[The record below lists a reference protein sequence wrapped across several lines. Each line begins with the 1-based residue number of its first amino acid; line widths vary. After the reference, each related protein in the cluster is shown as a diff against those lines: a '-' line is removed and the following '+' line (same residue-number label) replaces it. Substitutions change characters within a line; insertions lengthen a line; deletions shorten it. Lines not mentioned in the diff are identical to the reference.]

1 MALDSSVIGK
11 PTGAHRVTI
20 ERGPV
25 SNFAR
30 ALKDENPVY
39 HDPAAAKAAG
49 FAGIPAPPT
58 WSFAMQF
65 WGRFAED
72 QPEDPS
78 RGENPMHKVMGE
90 LFAKGGL
97 VLHGEEEFTY
107 HRPIVVGDV
116 LVGEGRIVDLYEKES
131 KGRTMTFVVTET
143 VWRDE
148 KSGEPAV
155 TERFNLIHRSEGGI
169 DMGRLENRGALIT
182 GAGQG
187 LGPPDRPPVLRRG
200 AEGVR
205 GRS

>member
-1 MALDSSVIGK
+1 MALDTSVIGK

-25 SNFAR
+25 SNFAS
-30 ALKDENPVY
+30 ALKDENAVY
-39 HDPAAAKAAG
+39 HDPAAARAAG
-49 FAGIPAPPT
+49 FDGIPAPPT

-72 QPEDPS
+72 QPEDPAG
-78 RGENPMHKVMGE
+78 GENPMRKVMGE

-97 VLHGEEEFTY
+97 VLHGEEEFQY

-116 LVGEGRIVDLYEKES
+116 LIGEGRIVDLYEKES
-131 KGRTMTFVVTET
+131 KGRTMTFLVTET

-155 TERFNLIHRSEGGI
+155 TERFNLIHRS
-169 DMGRLENRGALIT
+169 
-182 GAGQG
+182 
-187 LGPPDRPPVLRRG
+187 
-200 AEGVR
+200 
-205 GRS
+205 